1 MTNKMLTQNAEL
13 TNIPCLL
20 LPLLGTTLVV
30 PNVTVAEMAP
40 MAPVQEVAGT
50 PEWFV
55 GFYHWRNQK
64 VPLLSYEVLNGGTR
78 YPLNPLGRIAVLNN
92 TGLHPNLPF
101 IAVATQGIP
110 RMARIGEEDV
120 VEQEGIERAQFDL
133 MRVKVGVE
141 ELVIPDITALEAQCL
156 QVVDAS

>member
-1 MTNKMLTQNAEL
+1 MSDKLLSNGSQVTNV
-13 TNIPCLL
+13 PCLL

-40 MAPVQEVAGT
+40 MTPVQEVAGT
-50 PEWFV
+50 PDWFV

-64 VPLLSYEVLNGGTR
+64 VPLLSYEVLNGGAR

-92 TGLHPNLPF
+92 TGVNPNLPF

-110 RMARIGEEDV
+110 RMARIGEEDIA
-120 VEQEGIERAQFDL
+120 ENDEIARGSFDL

-141 ELVIPDITALEAQCL
+141 ELVIPDIAALEASCL
-156 QVVDAS
+156 EVIGE

>member
-1 MTNKMLTQNAEL
+1 MTDNLPAQGSDV

-20 LPLLGTTLVV
+20 LPLLGITLVV

-50 PEWFV
+50 PDWFV
-55 GFYHWRNQK
+55 GFYHWRNQR

-92 TGLHPNLPF
+92 TGVHPNLPF
-101 IAVATQGIP
+101 IAIATQGIP
-110 RMARIGEEDV
+110 RMARIGEADV
-120 VEQEGIERAQFDL
+120 VEQEGVEKAQYDL
-133 MRVKVGVE
+133 MRVSVGVE
-141 ELVIPDITALEAQCL
+141 DLVIPDITALEACCL